1 MTKKFHGCGAT
12 RSTGNTITWK
22 ELGEKRDDNA
32 FVREVMHDSEL
43 DVETWEPGNQHLR
56 TCFDSIITRQNRKGH
71 GGQFNE
77 FVVVKLWNGILIN
90 RKWVILNQDYHNVS
104 SQFSMKGI
112 ISGSYR
118 C

>member
-43 DVETWEPGNQHLR
+43 DVETWEPAFKNM
-56 TCFDSIITRQNRKGH
+56 
-71 GGQFNE
+71 
-77 FVVVKLWNGILIN
+77 LWL
-90 RKWVILNQDYHNVS
+90 YHHTPEQKRAWRSV
-104 SQFSMKGI
+104 
-112 ISGSYR
+112 
-118 C
+118 